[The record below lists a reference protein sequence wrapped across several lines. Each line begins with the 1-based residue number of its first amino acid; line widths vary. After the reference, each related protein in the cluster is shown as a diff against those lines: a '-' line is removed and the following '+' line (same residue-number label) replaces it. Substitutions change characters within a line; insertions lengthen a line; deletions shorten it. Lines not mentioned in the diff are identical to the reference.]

1 MNQPPGQPPF
11 RQGPPP
17 PYGAPP
23 QGPGYPPQQG
33 YPQQPQQGY
42 PQQGY
47 PQQPQQGYPQQPQQG
62 YPQQQGYA
70 PQQQQ
75 QGYPAPQQPPPQ
87 QQQGYPQQ
95 GYPQQQPSG
104 QPGWAPGPPA
114 PMGSWAAD
122 SIKDRQRN
130 DVLSAAFAPRGGW
143 ERVSRARGAGILAL
157 GLLLLAINI
166 GSLLA
171 SGTYFVQATLITPVT
186 ILLGIYMLAVGT
198 PRDPQ
203 TNDIAVWAKIGY
215 GATTVFGVLLGI
227 LALVLVGC

>member
-33 YPQQPQQGY
+33 YPQQPQQ
-42 PQQGY
+42 QQGY
-47 PQQPQQGYPQQPQQG
+47 APPQQQQGYAPPQQQGYAPPQQG
-62 YPQQQGYA
+62 YPQQQA
-70 PQQQQ
+70 P
-75 QGYPAPQQPPPQ
+75 
-87 QQQGYPQQ
+87 
-95 GYPQQQPSG
+95 G

-114 PMGSWAAD
+114 PIGSWAAD
-122 SIKDRQRN
+122 SVKDRQRN

-143 ERVSRARGAGILAL
+143 EKVSRARGAGILAL
-157 GLLLLAINI
+157 GLFLLAINV
-166 GSLLA
+166 GSLMA
-171 SGTYFVQATLITPVT
+171 SGTYFVQATFITPLT

-215 GATTVFGVLLGI
+215 GATTVVGVFLGI